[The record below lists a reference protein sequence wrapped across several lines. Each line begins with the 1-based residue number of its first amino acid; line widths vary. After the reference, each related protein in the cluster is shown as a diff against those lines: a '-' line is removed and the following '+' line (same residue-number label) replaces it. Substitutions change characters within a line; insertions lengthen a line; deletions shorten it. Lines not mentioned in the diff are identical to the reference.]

1 MSKAHR
7 GAGLRPQKNN
17 GRGTC
22 PVCKKT
28 GIKVVYE
35 TAAADKKVF
44 ICKQCKA
51 ALASGKKQLEGA
63 ATA

>member
-7 GAGLRPQKNN
+7 GAGLRSQTSS

-22 PVCKKT
+22 PLCKRT
-28 GIKVVYE
+28 GIKTVYE
-35 TAAADKKVF
+35 VAEGDNKTL

-51 ALASGKKQLEGA
+51 ALASGKKQLGVPA
-63 ATA
+63 

>member
-7 GAGLRPQKNN
+7 GRGLLETKNK

-22 PVCKKT
+22 PVCKRT
-28 GIKVVYE
+28 GIKTVYE
-35 TAAADKKVF
+35 HEANGKKIM

-51 ALASGKKQLEGA
+51 AIAHGKMQDELAA
-63 ATA
+63 I